1 MTKLD
6 ITKIVVT
13 TVVGFGASKIAK
25 SICLNNTPTDNIPDK
40 VMVHSAAFVAGMMA
54 SELTRKYTNAK
65 IDEIAVWYNERVIN
79 AKNA

>member
-13 TVVGFGASKIAK
+13 TVVGFGASKIAQ
-25 SICLNNTPTDNIPDK
+25 SICLNNTPTETIPDK
-40 VMVHSAAFVAGMMA
+40 VMVHSAAIVVGMMA

-65 IDEIAVWYNERVIN
+65 IDEVAHWYNSTVK
-79 AKNA
+79 KNA